1 MPHRQIYT
9 GERHAHFITF
19 SCYKRRRLLDHDS
32 VKRVVLGCLSAQLK
46 RLAATCVGF
55 VIMPNHVHALL
66 WFSGQ
71 EQLSELMEHWKQ
83 ASSVRIKNLLAE
95 KFSAYAAHL
104 PPEEPIWQ
112 ARYYDFNV
120 VSSEK
125 VEEKL
130 NYIHENPVKAKLVE
144 RAVDWPW
151 SSVRFYKLGRSV
163 GVPIAR
169 LE

>member
-1 MPHRQIYT
+1 MPHRRIYI
-9 GERHAHFITF
+9 GEQHAHFVTL

-32 VKRVVLGCLSAQLK
+32 VKRVVLGCLSAQLQ
-46 RLAATCVGF
+46 RLAAVCVGF
-55 VIMPNHVHALL
+55 VIMPDHVHTLL
-66 WFSGQ
+66 WFPEQ
-71 EQLSELMEHWKQ
+71 EWLSQLMEHWKQ
-83 ASSVRIKNLLAE
+83 ASSARIKNLVAAKLP
-95 KFSAYAAHL
+95 AYAAHL

-120 VSSEK
+120 ISCEK
-125 VEEKL
+125 AEEKL
-130 NYIHENPVKAKLVE
+130 RYMHENPVKGGLVE

-151 SSVRFYKLGRSV
+151 SSARYYELGRSV